1 MKFFAWLVACTALVS
16 SVGCTASE
24 YDVAQME
31 AEQAA
36 TSSPP
41 ARTGC
46 SRAEWQAINAALEA
60 ARQQVD
66 NLAMDFNQRCNDRI
80 SRAWFQCLCN
90 PNGFEDGVVPKDCM
104 GMGYSGCERVIS
116 EITCDGDFRDL
127 SLRACRQQL
136 DALNSYAR
144 CAGKPGWEVNT
155 IYTPRGPVSCDNI
168 PLE

>member
-66 NLAMDFNQRCNDRI
+66 NLERTALGLIEKGDCVR
-80 SRAWFQCLCN
+80 RA
-90 PNGFEDGVVPKDCM
+90 
-104 GMGYSGCERVIS
+104 
-116 EITCDGDFRDL
+116 
-127 SLRACRQQL
+127 SL
-136 DALNSYAR
+136 
-144 CAGKPGWEVNT
+144 
-155 IYTPRGPVSCDNI
+155 I
-168 PLE
+168 